1 MSATI
6 VNETTYTVWC
16 GECPFSTDPTIYR
29 EQAERIQDQHNA
41 RYHRDPDLHSKLFP
55 NGTPVGA

>member
-16 GECPFSTDPTIYR
+16 GECPYSTGPTIYR
-29 EQAERIQDQHNA
+29 EQAERWQDEHNSEK
-41 RYHRDPDLHSKLFP
+41 HRDPDLYSKIFP